1 MGPWGPQAWGSHHFY
16 GRYRIHHVIRPFRY
30 GSIPIDTFLVGW
42 TSIYQLFWGSLGTRV
57 LTHNHLMNG
66 MSPVKKY
73 LSPLTTPGMCIPA
86 ARWRSLGFIKA
97 ACRPPPP
104 PPPASDSAL
113 NRKLQISVG
122 TAGPQPRAPE
132 LSGHCRT
139 TTASTREHHISVST
153 AGPQPPTP
161 DLNLRWRTSTASARC
176 QIECDKECQIEC
188 QNMCQ
193 IEHQFMGITRRLRN
207 QLMGIFGASGPWKF
221 SKFTTSGFTLFWW
234 RIIIPVF
241 DPQWFF
247 NPPTSADFRPRHQD
261 DPHQTNTC
269 FTLKS

>member
-1 MGPWGPQAWGSHHFY
+1 
-16 GRYRIHHVIRPFRY
+16 
-30 GSIPIDTFLVGW
+30 
-42 TSIYQLFWGSLGTRV
+42 
-57 LTHNHLMNG
+57 
-66 MSPVKKY
+66 
-73 LSPLTTPGMCIPA
+73 MCIPA
-86 ARWRSLGFIKA
+86 ARWRSLAFIKA

-207 QLMGIFGASGPWKF
+207 QLIGDLWCIRPLKIQQIHHFRIHPFLVEDHHPSFWPTVVFQPTNQCWF
-221 SKFTTSGFTLFWW
+221 S
-234 RIIIPVF
+234 
-241 DPQWFF
+241 
-247 NPPTSADFRPRHQD
+247 PPSPGRP
-261 DPHQTNTC
+261 PPN
-269 FTLKS
+269 